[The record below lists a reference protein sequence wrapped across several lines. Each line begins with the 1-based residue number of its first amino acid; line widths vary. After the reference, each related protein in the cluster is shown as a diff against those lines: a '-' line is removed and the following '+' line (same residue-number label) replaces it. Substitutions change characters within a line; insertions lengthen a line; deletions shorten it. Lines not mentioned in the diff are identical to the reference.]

1 MKTGLVRHVILPGA
15 VPYVAAGLK
24 VGVGRAFIGVVV
36 AEIFL
41 DLTGLGGLIQTDASY
56 FRVDRMIAVVLLLG
70 VMGTTFLAATSWLES
85 KFASW
90 R

>member
-1 MKTGLVRHVILPGA
+1 MRHVILPGA

-24 VGVGRAFIGVVV
+24 VGIGRAFIGVVI

-56 FRVDRMIAVVLLLG
+56 FRVDRMLAVVLILG
-70 VMGTTFLAATSWLES
+70 AMGSTFLAV
-85 KFASW
+85 ASW
-90 R
+90 VESRFATWR